1 MGPWLLC
8 ADAFRTVTGSSGGAI
23 CSEAVQFVQ
32 RLIAMAIHCVWLL
45 LCVSHVEICSTIVA
59 VWASCYVKQAWHT
72 WQFWKYARNTL
83 APLLLV
89 AFTSAVLAHLLG
101 VGECS
106 KFQVQV
112 EFTHELFLFGNEL
125 VFGIFE
131 YLNLAQH
138 FATTESSSFVTY
150 PHLLNKII
158 ANYQ

>member
-1 MGPWLLC
+1 ML
-8 ADAFRTVTGSSGGAI
+8 RETGMTHLAI
-23 CSEAVQFVQ
+23 LKVCQEYVSA
-32 RLIAMAIHCVWLL
+32 IAAC
-45 LCVSHVEICSTIVA
+45 
-59 VWASCYVKQAWHT
+59 
-72 WQFWKYARNTL
+72 N
-83 APLLLV
+83 
-89 AFTSAVLAHLLG
+89 FTSAVLAHLLG
-101 VGECS
+101 VGEYS

-138 FATTESSSFVTY
+138 FATAESSSFVTV

>member
-1 MGPWLLC
+1 ML
-8 ADAFRTVTGSSGGAI
+8 RETGMTHLAI
-23 CSEAVQFVQ
+23 LKVCQEYVSAIAACSFYQ
-32 RLIAMAIHCVWLL
+32 C
-45 LCVSHVEICSTIVA
+45 
-59 VWASCYVKQAWHT
+59 
-72 WQFWKYARNTL
+72 
-83 APLLLV
+83 
-89 AFTSAVLAHLLG
+89 G
-101 VGECS
+101 VGASFRGGRILE
-106 KFQVQV
+106 FQVQV